1 MRIGIIPG
9 LIIIILLGV
18 IGYGALE
25 QFILE
30 PTRVANNTVSMMLER
45 SDRIAELATI
55 REAYSTLISSQTS
68 MPAGIQQIWGTDVSL
83 FATGQIVAGVDL
95 KNLREQDI
103 TIEPGRVTIQLPPPR
118 YFDCYLIENA
128 TATLSRRDG
137 WFGATNPQIE
147 TEARR
152 YALERVI
159 SISFTEGVLVKANE
173 QAKDVLENI
182 IALSVLGDG
191 LDVILL
197 DGEIPTRIED
207 TLLPQ
212 SCQPTF

>member
-1 MRIGIIPG
+1 
-9 LIIIILLGV
+9 V

-25 QFILE
+25 QFILA
-30 PTRVANNTVSMMLER
+30 PVRISNNTVSMMLER
-45 SDRIAELATI
+45 SERISELATI
-55 REAYSTLISSQTS
+55 RESYSTLVSSQTD
-68 MPAGIQQIWGTDVSL
+68 MPAGVQQIWGTDVSL

-95 KNLREQDI
+95 SNLREQDI
-103 TIEPGRVTIQLPPPR
+103 TIEPGRVTIQLPSPR
-118 YFDCYLIENA
+118 YLDCYLVENA

-147 TEARR
+147 TDARR
-152 YALERVI
+152 YALQRVI
-159 SISFTEGVLVKANE
+159 DISFTEGVLVKANE
-173 QAKDVLENI
+173 QAKDVLENVI
-182 IALSVLGDG
+182 MLSALDDD

-197 DGEIPTRIED
+197 DGEIPTQLED